1 MEWLVSVLQ
10 CSSPSLYNLKEILNI
25 CIKNYP
31 FEWTYYKIKLSL
43 QINNGTDTFKRV
55 KKDNL

>member
-1 MEWLVSVLQ
+1 MSVLQ